1 MRYVLSSLIAAIT
14 FAGTL
19 MATQSCLAA
28 DIAQPAISRQPAMM
42 DIAGFGQAASKDEL
56 GIESGGQATQI
67 DKIYMQLNN
76 VGMNAEMD
84 NNTLDSNVTGTNFIG
99 YDAFANMNGF
109 STVIQNSGNQVIIQ
123 SDLIVNVTLQ

>member
-1 MRYVLSSLIAAIT
+1 MRYVLPSLIAAIT

-19 MATQSCLAA
+19 LAAQSCLATDIGQA
-28 DIAQPAISRQPAMM
+28 AIIGQSAMDDIAE
-42 DIAGFGQAASKDEL
+42 FGQAASDEEL
-56 GIESGGQATQI
+56 GVESGGQATQI

-84 NNTLDSNVTGTNFIG
+84 NNVLDSNVTGTNFIG

-123 SDLIVNVTLQ
+123 SDLIVNVTMQ